1 MTIPC
6 DRTTPVKKRRNTFEF
21 DGMVRFRGCVI
32 IPLHKAACTFFSL
45 VSACVFVRHK
55 HEKTNTNN
63 RRSKRLHHKRH
74 PSPIT
79 YFTMLA
85 TSSALIRR
93 SAPRIVSVLA
103 QSSKKTFPVSA
114 SVCLPFDAFYSD
126 SEQNHSTTTIRYYS
140 AVPAEERRPGSVTK
154 TLRVLDMDVVKQIM
168 EELRSVDVNSDGR

>member
-1 MTIPC
+1 
-6 DRTTPVKKRRNTFEF
+6 
-21 DGMVRFRGCVI
+21 
-32 IPLHKAACTFFSL
+32 
-45 VSACVFVRHK
+45 
-55 HEKTNTNN
+55 
-63 RRSKRLHHKRH
+63 
-74 PSPIT
+74 
-79 YFTMLA
+79 MLA